1 MLKNPNSLA
10 GHQRGISLVMSL
22 IMLVVLTMIA
32 ASATYSTN
40 SSIRIVGNMQMQ
52 DEALTAAQLAI
63 DQHLNLLTN
72 FTTPAGASV
81 DVDLNRDNQKDYTVT
96 VSAPVCISTAP
107 KGGNSVEAQESAEQ
121 ITFWDF
127 TAQVEDTRTGAKM
140 TVNQGIKINLF
151 PGQGCV

>member
-1 MLKNPNSLA
+1 MRMNLNSLP
-10 GHQRGISLVMSL
+10 GQQRGISLVMSL

-63 DQHLNLLTN
+63 DEQLNLLSN
-72 FTTPAGASV
+72 FTTLSNKTV
-81 DVDLNRDNQKDYTVT
+81 DVDLNRDSQKDYTVA
-96 VSAPVCISTAP
+96 VAAPVCISTAP
-107 KGGNSVEAQESAEQ
+107 KGGNSVETQESAEQ
-121 ITFWDF
+121 ITFWDI

-140 TVNQGIKINLF
+140 TLNQGVKINLF